1 MSSDE
6 ESTEPP
12 ARITYEYL
20 LEILQENVVHSSAG
34 ETGNLFDL
42 SDELRVANCTDWTG
56 EMSGD
61 TVCMVIN
68 DVAIPCEYIRE
79 HPELINY
86 QVGFCQWC
94 RHAPCYL
101 DHEEAGD
108 VWQTAIDILAER
120 DFETLNSKERSAIRY
135 PLYKGFFTIIHGI
148 GRRGNRVKLPECVTN
163 RIRATYPDAQDDYV
177 GFRGA
182 PPVADA
188 AAG

>member
-86 QVGFCQWC
+86 QVGFCQ
-94 RHAPCYL
+94 
-101 DHEEAGD
+101 
-108 VWQTAIDILAER
+108 
-120 DFETLNSKERSAIRY
+120 
-135 PLYKGFFTIIHGI
+135 
-148 GRRGNRVKLPECVTN
+148 
-163 RIRATYPDAQDDYV
+163 
-177 GFRGA
+177 
-182 PPVADA
+182 
-188 AAG
+188 